1 MAENSEQIVNQD
13 KTQVSA
19 LEQTYMKY
27 FGSLDKIDS
36 IYHKIKGPKE
46 PVLKVVSKK
55 DTDRDSEIENAIRCA
70 LLLNN
75 DGFKN
80 KEKQDLSYEQLLA
93 IRSVL
98 ANLPKLQNVSLKK
111 VVLYYFRRYE
121 SHTRASDNTDAVRK
135 HSDELERIV
144 AASAIANGLGITH
157 DYCNLHEYDTL
168 EKINTLIAQ
177 AKLDIKA
184 EMETDVPSFY
194 EIETICKS
202 LLFAEEKSGIL
213 PSKTRQMLEKEFDP
227 NKIIAGGDYV
237 SKFEKNIEIKHAE
250 IETLK
255 QKAIWYDKM
264 KEEIEAAKKEAE
276 YWRKQMEAVTASA
289 NAMRASVFSIGVN
302 RHKMLVAAI
311 GKDAREK

>member
-1 MAENSEQIVNQD
+1 MAENQEQGLSQKITD
-13 KTQVSA
+13 
-19 LEQTYMKY
+19 LEQVYMKY
-27 FGSLDKIDS
+27 FGKLNKIDS

-46 PVLKVVSKK
+46 SIVNIVSAK
-55 DTDRDSEIENAIRCA
+55 DADKNSEIESAIRTA
-70 LLLNN
+70 LLLNA
-75 DGFKN
+75 DGYKN
-80 KEKQDLSYEQLLA
+80 KEKQDLSSEQLSA

-98 ANLPKLQNVSLKK
+98 ANLPKLQNASLKK
-111 VVLYYFRRYE
+111 AILYHFRRYE
-121 SHTRASDNTDAVRK
+121 SHTRDNDSTDTLRK
-135 HSDELERIV
+135 HRDELERIV
-144 AASAIANGLGITH
+144 AAAAIANGLGITD

-184 EMETDVPSFY
+184 EMETDVPLFY

-202 LLFAEEKSGIL
+202 LLFAGEKSGIL

-250 IETLK
+250 IEALK
-255 QKAIWYDKM
+255 QKAVWYDKM
-264 KEEIEAAKKEAE
+264 KEEAEAAKKEAE
-276 YWRKQMEAVTASA
+276 YWRKQMDAVSISA
-289 NAMRASVFSIGVN
+289 NEMRASVFSIGVN

-311 GKDAREK
+311 GKDARGK